1 MLLIKHDECINERL
15 EKNVYLREPP
25 ATATIWPT
33 GKIICTGPQ
42 SENDAR
48 IACRRIA
55 RKLQNLGYP
64 CRFTS
69 FKIHNCHATVKLP
82 FPIKTIDFSKAHPE
96 ASYEPELHVGVIYK
110 VESFKVL

>member
-1 MLLIKHDECINERL
+1 MSKRQ
-15 EKNVYLREPP
+15 PP

-42 SENDAR
+42 SEIDAR

-64 CRFTS
+64 VRFTS

-110 VESFKVL
+110 VESFKVHYEFYIFFRDLKYPSI

>member
-1 MLLIKHDECINERL
+1 MSE
-15 EKNVYLREPP
+15 REPP
-25 ATATIWPT
+25 AMATIWPT
-33 GKIICTGPQ
+33 GKITCTGPQ
-42 SENDAR
+42 SEIDAR

-110 VESFKVL
+110 VESFKVRYECYIFFGDLKYPST